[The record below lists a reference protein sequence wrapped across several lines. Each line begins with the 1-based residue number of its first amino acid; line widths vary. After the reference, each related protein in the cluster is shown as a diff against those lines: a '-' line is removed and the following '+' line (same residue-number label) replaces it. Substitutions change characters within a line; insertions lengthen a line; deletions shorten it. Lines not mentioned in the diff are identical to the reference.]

1 MLSARVFTKI
11 TRGQDIPSSYLV
23 VDNDGKF
30 LCVSIYNAK
39 PEALD
44 KKISKDTLLSV
55 KDPLVKMSKY

>member
-1 MLSARVFTKI
+1 MKERENPGKMLSARVVTKL
-11 TRGQDIPSSYLV
+11 TREQDIPSSYLV

-44 KKISKDTLLSV
+44 KKIHK
-55 KDPLVKMSKY
+55 